1 MVSICAY
8 VRDPAVFP
16 ATPWLV
22 CRFSPTSCSPLV
34 RFCSSKSCKLFPF
47 LPFVFRCA
55 SREACCSVACCSVT
69 LSRRR
74 APLL

>member
-1 MVSICAY
+1 MREPAGIVRVPRVSICAY

-16 ATPWLV
+16 ATPCVSLIL
-22 CRFSPTSCSPLV
+22 TD
-34 RFCSSKSCKLFPF
+34 SSYELFPF
-47 LPFVFRCA
+47 LRPFVFRCA